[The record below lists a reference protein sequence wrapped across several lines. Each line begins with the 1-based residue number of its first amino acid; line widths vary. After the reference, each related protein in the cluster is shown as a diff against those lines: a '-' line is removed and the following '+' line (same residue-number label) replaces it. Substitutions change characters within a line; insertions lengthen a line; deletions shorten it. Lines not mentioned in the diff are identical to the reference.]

1 MQVFTGFL
9 LARAVAVLFLI
20 WIISGCALAKASDS
34 KAVDSKAL
42 DPEFAAFRALKGG
55 PLGDGQQALSAQ
67 QQTALLDEVGRNWLY
82 GQGMGETILN
92 IGAAIAFPPYILALL
107 GNGALSLAGYEPV
120 SIAQVMPTG
129 ARASYEEVRDSVT
142 GAPGQAAAAIAGEKF
157 RTQTMA
163 NHAINSAMLHP
174 DEEVQ
179 FR

>member
-9 LARAVAVLFLI
+9 SARAVAVLFLI
-20 WIISGCALAKASDS
+20 STISGCALSKASDS
-34 KAVDSKAL
+34 EAIDSKAL
-42 DPEFAAFRALKGG
+42 DPEFAAFRALQAS
-55 PLGDGQQALSAQ
+55 PLSDGQALSAEQ
-67 QQTALLDEVGRNWLY
+67 RAALLDEVGRNWLY
-82 GQGMGETILN
+82 GQGMGDTILN

-120 SIAQVMPTG
+120 SIAQVMPRE

-157 RTQTMA
+157 RTHSMA